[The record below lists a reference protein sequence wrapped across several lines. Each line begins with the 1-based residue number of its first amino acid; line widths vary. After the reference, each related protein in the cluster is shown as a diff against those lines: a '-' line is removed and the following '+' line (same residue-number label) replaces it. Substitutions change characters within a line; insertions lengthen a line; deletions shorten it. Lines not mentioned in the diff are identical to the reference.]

1 MKITSLQENLKQ
13 GLNFVSHV
21 AGKNINLPILNNVLI
36 KTQEGKI
43 LIISTDLEIG
53 IVATVRGKVEEE
65 GEFTVDAKVF
75 SEYVSLLPNK
85 KIDIELKELS
95 LEVKSENYKTII
107 KGQSAEEYP
116 LIPQIDR
123 DCFYKVDID
132 EFKKALSQVIF
143 AVSTSET
150 RMELSGVL
158 FTFANDK
165 LVLAATD
172 SFRLAEKTI
181 NIKTNGV
188 TDNKIIVPA
197 KTLQEIIRILSALK
211 KEEIDAD
218 KKEITFYVTENQIL
232 FCFEN
237 IELISRLIEG
247 QYPDYRQIIP
257 LNSETQAL
265 ISKPELIRAVKAG
278 SIFSKN
284 GINDIN
290 LDFLEEKNVVVVS
303 ATSGQVGEN
312 ITELNS
318 NIKGKDNGVV
328 MNYRFLL
335 DGVNNIN
342 SENVLIEI
350 INSSTPCLL
359 KPEKDDSYLYVIMPI
374 KQ

>member
-1 MKITSLQENLKQ
+1 MKISSLQENLKQ
-13 GLNFVSHV
+13 GLNFVSHI
-21 AGKNINLPILNNVLI
+21 AGKNVNLPILNNVLI
-36 KTQEGKI
+36 KTQDGKI
-43 LIISTDLEIG
+43 LITSTDLEIG
-53 IVATVRGKVEEE
+53 IVATIRGKVDEE
-65 GEFTVDAKVF
+65 GEFTVDAKVI
-75 SEYVSLLPNK
+75 SEYVALLPNK

-95 LEVKSENYKTII
+95 LEVQSDNYKTVI

-116 LIPQIDR
+116 LIPQVERED
-123 DCFYKVDID
+123 FYKIDVD

-143 AVSTSET
+143 AVSVSET

-158 FTFANDK
+158 FSFEKDK

-181 NIKTNGV
+181 GVKTNAAN
-188 TDNKIIVPA
+188 DKKIIVPA
-197 KTLQEIIRILSALK
+197 KTLQEVIRILSALK

-218 KKEITFYVTENQIL
+218 KKEITFYITENQIL

-237 IELISRLIEG
+237 IELISRLIDG
-247 QYPDYRQIIP
+247 QYPDYKQIIP
-257 LNSETQAL
+257 LNSETQA
-265 ISKPELIRAVKAG
+265 IVNKQELIRAVKAG

-290 LDFLEEKNVVVVS
+290 LDFLESKGLVVIS

-312 ITELNS
+312 ITELS
-318 NIKGKDNGVV
+318 ASVKGKDNGVV

-335 DGVNNIN
+335 DGINNLN
-342 SENVLIEI
+342 SENVVIEI

-359 KPEKDDSYLYVIMPI
+359 RPEKDSSYLYVVMPI